1 MLEQV
6 IIIPSYQPSESL
18 ILFAKNLTDSFNKI
32 IVVDDGS
39 GWEYKDIF
47 QEIEN
52 IAGITV
58 LRHAMNQGKGR
69 AIKTAFNYCLNC
81 SNFCDRGGVITVDG
95 DGQHVIEDIKN
106 VAVVLSDS
114 DENSIVLGVRKFDKK
129 HVPFRSR
136 FGNNVSKVIYRYA
149 CGINVTDTQ
158 TGLRGFHYSQIPLML
173 SVEGERY
180 EYETNMLISF
190 KDHAFKIIEIPIQT
204 IYEEGNKS
212 SHFNPIT
219 DSIKIYR
226 VVLKYSAASVLSL
239 LIDYGMFVILVSWGI
254 SIIKATYIAR
264 ACSSIANFLINR
276 SVVFRNKGDIR
287 FQFIKYILLAAA
299 SATVSGVVV
308 NLLYSYVGIYPA
320 ACKIVVD
327 TMLFFLNYY
336 IQRTFVFTKEEE

>member
-18 ILFAKNLTDSFNKI
+18 ILFIKNLADCFNKI

-39 GWEYKDIF
+39 GSGYNDIF
-47 QEIEN
+47 QKIEN
-52 IAGITV
+52 IAEITV
-58 LRHAMNQGKGR
+58 LRHAINQGKGR

-81 SNFCDRGGVITVDG
+81 NSFCGRGVITVDG
-95 DGQHVIEDIKN
+95 DGQHAIDDIKKI
-106 VAVVLSDS
+106 AVVLSDS
-114 DENSIVLGVRKFDKK
+114 DENSVVLGAREFDKK

-136 FGNNVSKVIYRYA
+136 FGNNVSRIVYRYA

-180 EYETNMLISF
+180 EYETNILISL
-190 KDHAFKIIEIPIQT
+190 KDNAYKIIEIPIQT

-226 VVLKYSAASVLSL
+226 MVLKYSAASVLSL
-239 LIDYGMFVILVSWGI
+239 LIDYGVFVILVLWET
-254 SIIKATYIAR
+254 SIIRATYIAR

-287 FQFIKYILLAAA
+287 FQFIKYILLAVA
-299 SATVSGVVV
+299 SATVSGVIV
-308 NLLYSYVGIYPA
+308 NLLYSYAGIYPA
-320 ACKIVVD
+320 VCKIVVD
-327 TMLFFLNYY
+327 TVLFFLNYY
-336 IQRTFVFTKEEE
+336 IQRKFVFTKEEE